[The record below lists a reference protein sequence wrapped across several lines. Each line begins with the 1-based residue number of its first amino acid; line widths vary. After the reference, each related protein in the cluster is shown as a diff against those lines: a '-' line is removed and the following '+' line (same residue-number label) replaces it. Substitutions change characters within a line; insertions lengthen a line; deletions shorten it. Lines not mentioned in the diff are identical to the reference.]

1 MIKILIKCLKLV
13 SSRNRR
19 NTYLMLIGNQ
29 IGSILEVVGL
39 GLIPILALNIL
50 NKDRILLFLN
60 EKNMGFFSQYINME
74 NFIFYSF
81 GILIGFFIFK
91 NFYLFLMSYFQ
102 AKLRISIFN
111 DLSNNFFQLYIHSP
125 YQYFL
130 KKNPSYLTSIMTNEI
145 HGTCTVLELLVLL
158 IRDFFSVIIISIA
171 LILIDP
177 KISLFLII
185 FIFLLVMIFN
195 RLIKKFISLKGRIL
209 QESRADNIKLINQS
223 FEIIK
228 EAKIL
233 KKESFFINLFSA
245 QLKLM
250 GKLKLTSAIIGFI
263 PRPILEVIVLMVI
276 ALVLFYA
283 SFVNNNLNTAIPF
296 VSFFAIS
303 SIRLIPA
310 FKNISTSLTN
320 INFNKISID
329 VVIREMEEI
338 SKNQIFFTGDMQRVD
353 KEEIKKNE
361 EFKKFEIKE
370 VTFKYNEN
378 INVLKNVSLEI
389 NNGEKIGI
397 VGPSGSGKSTLINLI
412 LGLLKPSDG
421 QILLNNND
429 IFQNLNYWHNLIG
442 YIPQEI
448 YLLNE
453 SIKNNIALGEKENEI
468 STSLIDEAIR
478 KSNSKAFVDNLPNG
492 INTNVGN
499 RGISFSGGQKQR
511 LGIARA
517 LYRQPKVLVLD
528 EATNSLDAENE
539 RAINSNILNLK
550 DITVIIVAHNVG
562 TLSNCDKLV
571 LMDNGNIKDIGPY
584 LDITQKYNLV

>member
-1 MIKILIKCLKLV
+1 
-13 SSRNRR
+13 
-19 NTYLMLIGNQ
+19 MLIGNQ

-50 NKDRILLFLN
+50 NKDKILLFLK
-60 EKNMGFFSQYINME
+60 EKNMEFFSSYINMD

-91 NFYLFLMSYFQ
+91 NFFLFIMGYFQ

-111 DLSNNFFQLYIHSP
+111 DLSNRFFQLYIHSP

-130 KKNPSYLTSIMTNEI
+130 KKNPSYLTSIMTNEV
-145 HGTCTVLELLVLL
+145 HGACTVLELLILL

-185 FIFLLVMIFN
+185 FIFLLVLIFN
-195 RLIKKFISLKGRIL
+195 RLIKKFISLKGKIL

-233 KKESFFINLFSA
+233 KKESFFVNLFSA

-263 PRPILEVIVLMVI
+263 PRPILEIIVLIVI

-329 VVIREMEEI
+329 IITKEMEEI
-338 SKNQIFFTGDMQRVD
+338 SNNQKFFSESIQNNDVIT
-353 KEEIKKNE
+353 KKSGE
-361 EFKKFEIKE
+361 LKKFEIKK
-370 VTFKYNEN
+370 VNFKYNKN
-378 INVLKNVSLEI
+378 IDVLKNISLEI

-397 VGPSGSGKSTLINLI
+397 IGPSGSGKSTLINLI

-421 QILLNNND
+421 QILVNKND
-429 IFQNLNYWHNLIG
+429 IYQNLNYWHNLIG

-453 SIKNNIALGEKENEI
+453 SIKSNIALGQKESEI
-468 STSLIDEAIR
+468 STFLIDEAIR
-478 KSNSKAFVDNLPNG
+478 KSNSKEFIDHLPDG

-517 LYRQPKVLVLD
+517 LYRQPKVLILD

-539 RAINSNILNLK
+539 KAINSHILNLK
-550 DITVIIVAHNVG
+550 DMTVIIVAHNVS

-571 LMDNGNIKDIGPY
+571 LMDNGSIKDIGSF

>member
-1 MIKILIKCLKLV
+1 
-13 SSRNRR
+13 
-19 NTYLMLIGNQ
+19 MLIGNQ

-50 NKDRILLFLN
+50 NKDKILLFLK
-60 EKNMGFFSQYINME
+60 EKNMEFFSSYINMD

-91 NFYLFLMSYFQ
+91 NFFLFIMGYFQ

-111 DLSNNFFQLYIHSP
+111 DLSNRFFQLYIHSP

-130 KKNPSYLTSIMTNEI
+130 KKNPSYLTSIMTNEV
-145 HGTCTVLELLVLL
+145 HGACTVLELLILL

-185 FIFLLVMIFN
+185 FIFLLVLIFN
-195 RLIKKFISLKGRIL
+195 RLIKKFISLKGKIL

-233 KKESFFINLFSA
+233 KKESFFVNLFSA

-263 PRPILEVIVLMVI
+263 PRPILEIIVLIVI

-329 VVIREMEEI
+329 IITKEMEEI
-338 SKNQIFFTGDMQRVD
+338 SNNQKFFSESIQNNDVIT
-353 KEEIKKNE
+353 KKSGE
-361 EFKKFEIKE
+361 LKKFEIKK
-370 VTFKYNEN
+370 VNFKYNKN
-378 INVLKNVSLEI
+378 IDVLKNISLEI

-397 VGPSGSGKSTLINLI
+397 IGPSGSGKSTLINLI

-421 QILLNNND
+421 QILVNKND
-429 IFQNLNYWHNLIG
+429 IYQNLNYWHNLIG

-453 SIKNNIALGEKENEI
+453 SIKSNIALGQKESEI
-468 STSLIDEAIR
+468 STFLIDEAIR
-478 KSNSKAFVDNLPNG
+478 KSNSKEFIDHLPDG

-517 LYRQPKVLVLD
+517 LYRQPKVLILD

-539 RAINSNILNLK
+539 KAINSHILNLK
-550 DITVIIVAHNVG
+550 DITVIIVAHNVS

-571 LMDNGNIKDIGPY
+571 LMDNGSIKDIGSF

>member
-1 MIKILIKCLKLV
+1 
-13 SSRNRR
+13 
-19 NTYLMLIGNQ
+19 
-29 IGSILEVVGL
+29 
-39 GLIPILALNIL
+39 
-50 NKDRILLFLN
+50 
-60 EKNMGFFSQYINME
+60 
-74 NFIFYSF
+74 
-81 GILIGFFIFK
+81 
-91 NFYLFLMSYFQ
+91 MSYFQ

-111 DLSNNFFQLYIHSP
+111 DLSNKFFQLYIGSP

-185 FIFLLVMIFN
+185 FIFLLVIIFN
-195 RLIKKFISLKGRIL
+195 RLIKKFISLKGKIL

-233 KKESFFINLFSA
+233 KKENFFINLFSA

-263 PRPILEVIVLMVI
+263 PRPILEIIVLIVI

-329 VVIREMEEI
+329 VVMREMEEI
-338 SKNQIFFTGDMQRVD
+338 SKNQIIFKGNIQAGN

-361 EFKKFEIKE
+361 GFKKFEIKK

-378 INVLKNVSLEI
+378 IDVLKDVSLEI

-397 VGPSGSGKSTLINLI
+397 IGPSGSGKSTLINLI

-421 QILLNNND
+421 QILLNKND

-453 SIKNNIALGEKENEI
+453 TIKNNIALGQKESEI
-468 STSLIDEAIR
+468 SISLIDEALR
-478 KSNSKAFVDNLPNG
+478 ESNSKAFVDNLPNG

-517 LYRQPKVLVLD
+517 LYRQPKILVLD
-528 EATNSLDAENE
+528 EATNSLDVENE
-539 RAINSNILNLK
+539 KAINSNILNLK
-550 DITVIIVAHNVG
+550 DITVIIVAHNVS

-571 LMDNGNIKDIGPY
+571 LMDNGNIKDIGSFS
-584 LDITQKYNLV
+584 DITQKYNLV

>member
-1 MIKILIKCLKLV
+1 MIKILISCLKLV
-13 SSRNRR
+13 SKRNKR

-50 NKDRILLFLN
+50 NKDKILLFLK
-60 EKNMGFFSQYINME
+60 EKNMEFFSSYINMD

-91 NFYLFLMSYFQ
+91 NFFLFIMGYFQ

-111 DLSNNFFQLYIHSP
+111 DLSNRFFQLYIHSP

-130 KKNPSYLTSIMTNEI
+130 KKNPSYLTSIMTNEV
-145 HGTCTVLELLVLL
+145 HGACTVLELLILL

-185 FIFLLVMIFN
+185 FIFLLVLIFN
-195 RLIKKFISLKGRIL
+195 RLIKKFISLKGKIL

-233 KKESFFINLFSA
+233 KKESFFVNLFSA

-263 PRPILEVIVLMVI
+263 PRPILEIIVLIVI

-329 VVIREMEEI
+329 IITKEMEEI
-338 SKNQIFFTGDMQRVD
+338 SNNQKFFSESIQNNDVIT
-353 KEEIKKNE
+353 KKSGE
-361 EFKKFEIKE
+361 LKKFEIKK
-370 VTFKYNEN
+370 VNFKYNKN
-378 INVLKNVSLEI
+378 IDVLKNISLEI

-397 VGPSGSGKSTLINLI
+397 IGPSGSGKSTLINLI

-421 QILLNNND
+421 QILVNKND
-429 IFQNLNYWHNLIG
+429 IYQNLNYWHNLIG

-453 SIKNNIALGEKENEI
+453 SIKSNIALGQKESEI
-468 STSLIDEAIR
+468 STFLIDEAIR
-478 KSNSKAFVDNLPNG
+478 KSNSKEFIDHLPDG

-517 LYRQPKVLVLD
+517 LYRQPKVLILD

-539 RAINSNILNLK
+539 KAINSHILNLK
-550 DITVIIVAHNVG
+550 DMTVIIVAHNVS

-571 LMDNGNIKDIGPY
+571 LMDNGSIKDIGSF

>member
-1 MIKILIKCLKLV
+1 MIKILISCLKLV
-13 SSRNRR
+13 SKRNKR

-50 NKDRILLFLN
+50 NKDKILLFLK
-60 EKNMGFFSQYINME
+60 EKNMEFFSSYINMD

-91 NFYLFLMSYFQ
+91 NFFLFIMGYFQ

-111 DLSNNFFQLYIHSP
+111 DLSNRFFQLYIHSP

-130 KKNPSYLTSIMTNEI
+130 KKNPSYLTSIMTNEV
-145 HGTCTVLELLVLL
+145 HGACTVLELLILL
-158 IRDFFSVIIISIA
+158 IRDFFSVIIISIV

-185 FIFLLVMIFN
+185 FIFLLVLIFN
-195 RLIKKFISLKGRIL
+195 RLIKKFISLKGKIL

-233 KKESFFINLFSA
+233 KKESFFVNLFSA

-263 PRPILEVIVLMVI
+263 PRPILEIIVLIVI

-329 VVIREMEEI
+329 IITKEMEEI
-338 SKNQIFFTGDMQRVD
+338 SNNQKFFSESIQNNDVIT
-353 KEEIKKNE
+353 KKSGE
-361 EFKKFEIKE
+361 LKKFEIKK
-370 VTFKYNEN
+370 VNFKYNKN
-378 INVLKNVSLEI
+378 IDVLKNISLEI

-397 VGPSGSGKSTLINLI
+397 IGPSGSGKSTLINLI

-421 QILLNNND
+421 QILVNKND
-429 IFQNLNYWHNLIG
+429 IYQNLNYWHNLIG

-453 SIKNNIALGEKENEI
+453 SIKSNIALGQKESEI
-468 STSLIDEAIR
+468 STFLIDEAIR
-478 KSNSKAFVDNLPNG
+478 KSNSKEFIDHLPDG

-517 LYRQPKVLVLD
+517 LYRQPKVLILD

-539 RAINSNILNLK
+539 KAINSHILNLK
-550 DITVIIVAHNVG
+550 DITVIIVAHNVS

-571 LMDNGNIKDIGPY
+571 LMDNGSIKDIGSF

>member
-1 MIKILIKCLKLV
+1 MIKILISCLKLV
-13 SSRNRR
+13 SKRNKR

-50 NKDRILLFLN
+50 NKDKILSFLK
-60 EKNMGFFSQYINME
+60 EKNMEFFSSYINMD

-91 NFYLFLMSYFQ
+91 NFFLFIMGYFQ

-111 DLSNNFFQLYIHSP
+111 DLSNRFFQLYIHSP

-130 KKNPSYLTSIMTNEI
+130 KKNPSYLTSIMTNEV
-145 HGTCTVLELLVLL
+145 HGACTVLELLILL

-185 FIFLLVMIFN
+185 FIFLLVLIFN
-195 RLIKKFISLKGRIL
+195 RLIKKFISLKGKIL

-233 KKESFFINLFSA
+233 KKESFFVNLFSA

-263 PRPILEVIVLMVI
+263 PRPILEIIVLIVI

-329 VVIREMEEI
+329 IITKEMEEI
-338 SKNQIFFTGDMQRVD
+338 SNNQKFFSESIQNNDVIT
-353 KEEIKKNE
+353 KKSGE
-361 EFKKFEIKE
+361 LKKFEIKK
-370 VTFKYNEN
+370 VNFKYNKN
-378 INVLKNVSLEI
+378 IDVLKNISLEI

-397 VGPSGSGKSTLINLI
+397 IGPSGSGKSTLINLI

-421 QILLNNND
+421 QILVNKND
-429 IFQNLNYWHNLIG
+429 IYQNLNYWHNLIG

-453 SIKNNIALGEKENEI
+453 SIKSNIALGQKESEI
-468 STSLIDEAIR
+468 STFLIDEAIR
-478 KSNSKAFVDNLPNG
+478 KSNSKEFIDHLPDG

-517 LYRQPKVLVLD
+517 LYRQPKVLILD

-539 RAINSNILNLK
+539 KAINSHILNLK
-550 DITVIIVAHNVG
+550 DITVIIVAHNVS

-571 LMDNGNIKDIGPY
+571 LMDNGSIKDIGSF

>member
-1 MIKILIKCLKLV
+1 MIKILISCLKLV
-13 SSRNRR
+13 SKRNKR

-50 NKDRILLFLN
+50 NKDKILLFLK
-60 EKNMGFFSQYINME
+60 EKNMEFFSSYINMD

-91 NFYLFLMSYFQ
+91 NFFLFIMGYFQ

-111 DLSNNFFQLYIHSP
+111 DLSNRFFQLYIHSP

-130 KKNPSYLTSIMTNEI
+130 KKNPSYLTSIMTNEV
-145 HGTCTVLELLVLL
+145 HGACTVLELLILL

-185 FIFLLVMIFN
+185 FIFLLVLIFN
-195 RLIKKFISLKGRIL
+195 RLIKKFISLKGKIL

-233 KKESFFINLFSA
+233 KKESFFVNLFSA

-263 PRPILEVIVLMVI
+263 PRPILEIIVLIVI

-329 VVIREMEEI
+329 IITKEMEEI
-338 SKNQIFFTGDMQRVD
+338 SNNQKFFSESIQNNDVIT
-353 KEEIKKNE
+353 KKSGE
-361 EFKKFEIKE
+361 LKKFEIKK
-370 VTFKYNEN
+370 VNFKYNKN
-378 INVLKNVSLEI
+378 IDVLKNISLEI

-397 VGPSGSGKSTLINLI
+397 IGPSGSGKSTLINLI

-421 QILLNNND
+421 QILVNKND
-429 IFQNLNYWHNLIG
+429 IYQNLNYWHNLIG

-453 SIKNNIALGEKENEI
+453 SIKSNIALGQKESEI
-468 STSLIDEAIR
+468 STFLIDEAIR
-478 KSNSKAFVDNLPNG
+478 KSNSKEFIDHLPDG

-517 LYRQPKVLVLD
+517 LYRQPKVLILD

-539 RAINSNILNLK
+539 KAINSHILNLK
-550 DITVIIVAHNVG
+550 DITVIIVAHNVS

-571 LMDNGNIKDIGPY
+571 LMDNGSIKDIGSF